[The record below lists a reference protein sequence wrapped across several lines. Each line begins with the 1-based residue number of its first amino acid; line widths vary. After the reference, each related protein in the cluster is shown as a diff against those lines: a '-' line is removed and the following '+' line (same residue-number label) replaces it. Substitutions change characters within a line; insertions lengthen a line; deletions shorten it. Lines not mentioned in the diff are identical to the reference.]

1 MATSESGQG
10 SLTAMSGSTG
20 GGIGVISGK
29 TNEAAWQAKKPFGTV
44 LMQLAKAR
52 PERHEGWRLA
62 NGGTGLLALG
72 GSPRRGGLATCT
84 SWYA

>member
-1 MATSESGQG
+1 
-10 SLTAMSGSTG
+10 MSGSTG
-20 GGIGVISGK
+20 GGMGVTAVTKQMRG
-29 TNEAAWQAKKPFGTV
+29 TGRREKPGGNV
-44 LMQLAKAR
+44 SMQLAKAR

>member
-29 TNEAAWQAKKPFGTV
+29 TNEAAWQAKKPSGTV
-44 LMQLAKAR
+44 LMQLAKVR
-52 PERHEGWRLA
+52 PVRHEGWCLDDR
-62 NGGTGLLALG
+62 GTGLLAFG
-72 GSPRRGGLATCT
+72 G
-84 SWYA
+84 